1 MDKRNFLLMVRNYLY
16 DTSSLV
22 WNDSEL
28 LQMTENA
35 VKAYS
40 EDTKFFHS
48 QADFVPEKDG
58 TYIYPDDFICFNAG
72 WNSESISVKAI
83 SSYELEY
90 YFPDP
95 MNIKGCPEFIYDDI
109 SDKKHFRLCPDPAG
123 MQNMSEEVYDYGI
136 LQDGDYGTE
145 SNSGRYG
152 VVYSVVNYEFVGDMM
167 YSRYASFEEIHDYVA
182 LIYHVLFQA
191 FDTDAEF
198 SDHSKAAYYKSMYKS
213 RVAMFNQ
220 VKYKHNGRSAANH
233 FF

>member
-72 WNSESISVKAI
+72 WNSDSVSVKAV

-95 MNIKGCPEFIYDDI
+95 MNIKGLPEFIYDDI
-109 SDKKHFRLCPDPAG
+109 SDKKQFRLCPDPVN
-123 MQNMSEEVYDYGI
+123 MQNVTEQVYDYGV
-136 LQDGDYGTE
+136 LQDGDYGTVKNAVE
-145 SNSGRYG
+145 YG
-152 VVYSVVNYEFVGDMM
+152 VVYSVINYEFVGDMM
-167 YSRYASFEEIHDYVA
+167 YSRYASFEEIRDYMA